1 MYRRRQGASTRSER
15 LAVRYGLSSRDFWG
29 THPADFRLLDRV
41 FHFGL
46 DAAATEDDALVS
58 AFISPD
64 EDAFSVEWGPRC
76 LPGRP
81 AVFLNPPYSARGRAP
96 RSRGI
101 LAWLERAIQ
110 QCHRW
115 GILIAMLVP
124 HSPSTRYG
132 TLAHRSAPT
141 LGLWGKRRAYLDPD
155 TRQPRAGNQHAS
167 CTIILR
173 PGETG
178 PAVRVYLDELAL
190 PEPPPSLIQALCGH
204 HVGAF
209 FPPARVGE
217 GQPEFP
223 AGPKFHRRNRQV
235 SSGRAEGIG
244 IEGFPALAGQL
255 RNGAEP
261 TGTERNAG
269 VVAAWSAGNVASRPS
284 AGDDGARHPKEG
296 ATKEDA
302 CA

>member
-15 LAVRYGLSSRDFWG
+15 LAVRYGLSPRDFWG
-29 THPADFRLLDRV
+29 THPDDFRLLDRV
-41 FHFGL
+41 FRFGL

-58 AFISPD
+58 AFISPE
-64 EDAFSVEWGPRC
+64 EDAFAVEWGPRC

-96 RSRGI
+96 HSRGI

-132 TLAHRSAPT
+132 TLAHRRAPV

-155 TRQPRAGNQHAS
+155 TRKPRAGNQHAS

-190 PEPPPSLIQALCGH
+190 PDPPIDLIRTLCGAGVAGDSRH
-204 HVGAF
+204 ARIRSVHLGISRSTAF
-209 FPPARVGE
+209 PGGSCPGWTPAAPAPGGE
-217 GQPEFP
+217 G
-223 AGPKFHRRNRQV
+223 
-235 SSGRAEGIG
+235 SSTLGSR
-244 IEGFPALAGQL
+244 P

-269 VVAAWSAGNVASRPS
+269 VVATWSAGNVASRPS